1 MIFCSGTL
9 PDTYFYWGYIR
20 TGGLSLRW
28 FRDNVCDKVDD
39 SKYYDELQE
48 RAQKVKPGCD
58 GVLFLPYLQG
68 GSVGIENAE
77 DIIADLEQALETV

>member
-1 MIFCSGTL
+1 M

-28 FRDNVCDKVDD
+28 FRDNICDKVGE
-39 SKYYDELQE
+39 SSYYDELQQKAE
-48 RAQKVKPGCD
+48 KVKPGCE

-68 GSVGIENAE
+68 GSVGIENASVFKF
-77 DIIADLEQALETV
+77 DNKYGPRNYVACCA